1 MDSAALALLAIVV
14 LVGFLGILAV
24 PGRLRA
30 ALARWGTAWHWSWTC
45 LFVLIQIQVLRSK
58 GWPPLSA
65 AWMNYLAVGGL
76 GLIAILTFF
85 TWIRRRFSPE
95 YRAARRRELDALS
108 GPPSLHRQW
117 ALILLPVLGLAVGGL
132 MALSRNQAAVEADA
146 RERAVGI
153 ARDLATRLS
162 RVLPSEISFMEL
174 AGSVWAGDGIIGPP
188 GVRWVVQ
195 RSPEPDPAA
204 ARWGTPE
211 WVQGRYAMRPQ
222 EYLPLQL
229 RFAADGSL
237 VDPPTF
243 PEVPVPPRWRRE
255 LSVGEV
261 EQWERTRWPTEG
273 APPAAE
279 GGRGLGALTQATAD
293 PDLRAF
299 LRMQESLSGL
309 RSAAVRAGT
318 PLQASDLIA
327 VATNAV
333 SERVETE
340 SGVPLAVALFAE
352 ARRLDPAASL
362 DPDWLEA
369 LNGMVL
375 RQPSVF
381 TPWVL
386 EQAQLMVAD
395 PAALT
400 GRRVLSELK
409 AHWES
414 DQRRRLLARVLTQR
428 VPLSPPVLTNAWFTN
443 GAAAWFAVIQPSV
456 SWTLTFSN
464 NVQVIY
470 TNQNTSVRIL
480 SAEVLGQVLVRAVE
494 AGPVVDGREQRL
506 PPPLSAG
513 MRLAFAV
520 QGRPLESVPASWAG
534 TLGEKVSVLAS
545 AEGEF
550 LQEAQS
556 NEGRFDNWPSRPRF
570 TVRVL
575 LADPAALFAAQR
587 RQQWLFGGMILAT
600 AGVAGLGI
608 WQANRAFAR
617 QLALNE
623 QQSNFVSSVSHELR
637 APLASMRLLAEGLSS
652 GRVTGEDKRREY
664 AGFLVQETRR
674 LGALVEN
681 VLDFARLKQGRQRY
695 EFEPTD
701 VVRWITETCRLMEPL
716 AGEQRVRIV
725 CEAPQS
731 AGEGEGFAA
740 YWDGRA
746 LQQALINLIDNALKH
761 SPEGSTVRVQLE
773 PVGTPTTAFRI
784 RVADEGPGIP
794 REDHERIF
802 ERFHRRGSELRR
814 ETQGIGLGL
823 TIVRHAVEAHGGRV
837 WVESELGQG
846 ATFVM
851 EVPKGAEEALSGGQ

>member
-1 MDSAALALLAIVV
+1 MSYLSVSGLALI
-14 LVGFLGILAV
+14 
-24 PGRLRA
+24 
-30 ALARWGTAWHWSWTC
+30 S
-45 LFVLIQIQVLRSK
+45 
-58 GWPPLSA
+58 
-65 AWMNYLAVGGL
+65 
-76 GLIAILTFF
+76 ILTFS
-85 TWIRRRFSPE
+85 TWIRRRFSLE
-95 YRAARRRELDALS
+95 DHAVRRRELDALS

-132 MALSRNQAAVEADA
+132 MALSRDQAAVEADA

-162 RVLPSEISFMEL
+162 RVLPSEISLIEL
-174 AGSVWAGDGIIGPP
+174 AGNVWTGDGIIGPP
-188 GVRWVVQ
+188 AVRWVVQ
-195 RSPEPDPAA
+195 RSLEPDPATA
-204 ARWGTPE
+204 HWGTPE
-211 WVQGRYAMRPQ
+211 WVQARYAMKP
-222 EYLPLQL
+222 EDYLPLQL
-229 RFAADGSL
+229 RFAADGGL
-237 VDPPTF
+237 KDPSPF

-255 LSVGEV
+255 LSVGEF
-261 EQWERTRWPTEG
+261 EEWERTRWPAEG
-273 APPAAE
+273 ASPVAHR
-279 GGRGLGALTQATAD
+279 GIGLGALAHEISD

-299 LRMQESLSGL
+299 LRTQKLIFSL
-309 RSAAVRAGT
+309 RSAADRAGT
-318 PLQASDLIA
+318 PLRAPDLIA

-333 SERVETE
+333 LDRVETE

-352 ARRLDPAASL
+352 ARRLDPGASL
-362 DPDWLEA
+362 DPEWLEA
-369 LNGMVL
+369 VNGMVL

-381 TPWVL
+381 APWVL

-400 GRRVLSELK
+400 GRRVLAELK

-414 DQRRRLLARVLTQR
+414 DQRRRALARVLAQR
-428 VPLSPPVLTNAWFTN
+428 VSLSPPVLTNVWFTN
-443 GAAAWFAVIQPSV
+443 GAVAWFAVIQPSV
-456 SWTLTFSN
+456 SWTQTFSN
-464 NVQVIY
+464 TLLVKY
-470 TNQNTSVRIL
+470 TNQTTSVRIL
-480 SAEVLGQVLVRAVE
+480 PAEVLGQVLVRAVE

-513 MRLAFAV
+513 MRLAFSV

-550 LQEAQS
+550 LQEGQS

-617 QLALNE
+617 QWALNE

-652 GRVTGEDKRREY
+652 GRITGEDKRREY
-664 AGFLVQETRR
+664 AGFVVQETRR

-725 CEAPQS
+725 CETQRA

-740 YWDGRA
+740 SWDGRA

-794 REDHERIF
+794 REDHVRIF

-823 TIVRHAVEAHGGRV
+823 TLVRHAVEAHGGRV
-837 WVESELGQG
+837 WVESEVGQG
-846 ATFVM
+846 AEFVM
-851 EVPKGAEEALSGGQ
+851 EVPSGR